1 MNPIGMIDRAKT
13 AIELGESHFREFKS
27 ALEGPPNEKKPRPPK
42 EIATNIAQTL
52 VAFAN
57 ADGGELLVGVEDNG
71 AVTGLNGFSERDL
84 QLLEEAPTARV
95 HAATPLPSV
104 KKSRLSI
111 DGKVVLYFSVPKSV
125 EFVHITSDGRCLQR
139 RDLESA
145 PVPTEAIQ
153 LDRRER
159 RSREYDRQFV
169 DGVSADDLDLDLVRI
184 VADQVLKGMSPEKC
198 LQYLDLAEYGM
209 SQLRLRRAAL
219 LLFAKHPAKWH
230 PRLQVRILRVDGEK
244 VLTGE
249 DYNVVSDQTITGN
262 ILTLVDSAWEALRPH
277 LVQTKFDKGGRFE
290 QRSIYPELAC
300 REALLNSIA
309 HRDYSDEGRA
319 TEVFVFTDH
328 LEIRNPG
335 SLLSSIRIEDIVGQK
350 GVHQSRNTHVA
361 RVLRELGYMRELGE
375 GMRRIYDLMHKNELA
390 PPEIESRFEGFSIT
404 LTHRPMYSQK
414 DLLWLSQFDGLA
426 LDREQKSVVLLGQ
439 DQRVFSAQDIW
450 DAVGIVDTEHY
461 RKLVDGLMRMGIL
474 ANRIERDLA
483 KRLAGKRKLPFRE
496 FPRYGIDLPGTQK
509 PPSPL
514 GESPVSPPT
523 SPSPASAP
531 AAPSANAELFDD
543 APVEEGRRLFVGNLP
558 FYLER
563 DALMDVFTAY
573 GDVLELKLP
582 KRGGKSKGFGF
593 VEFASADAAT
603 KVLNL
608 PDGITFDDRKLVLR
622 PAISHKPETKPD
634 TPAGANPSSGGAT

>member
-1 MNPIGMIDRAKT
+1 MIERAKT

-27 ALEGPPNEKKPRPPK
+27 ALEGPPNEKKPRQTK
-42 EIATNIAQTL
+42 DIATNIAQTL

-71 AVTGLNGFSERDL
+71 TVTGLGGFTERDL

-95 HAATPLPSV
+95 HVDTPLPSV

-111 DGKVVLYFSVPKSV
+111 DGKVVLYFSVPKSAD
-125 EFVHITSDGRCLQR
+125 FVHITSDGRCLQR

-153 LDRRER
+153 LDRREK

-169 DGVSADDLDLDLVRI
+169 DGVSADDLDLDLVRV

-198 LQYLDLAEYGM
+198 LQYLELAEYGM

-219 LLFAKHPAKWH
+219 LLFAKQPAKWH
-230 PRLQVRILRVDGEK
+230 PRLQVRILRVSGEQ

-249 DYNVVSDQTITGN
+249 DYNVTSDQMITGN

-335 SLLSSIRIEDIVGQK
+335 ALLSSVRIEDIISQK
-350 GVHQSRNTHVA
+350 GVHQSRNTNVA

-375 GMRRIYDLMHKNELA
+375 GMRRIYDLMHRNELA
-390 PPEIESRFEGFSIT
+390 RPELESGFEGFRIT
-404 LTHRPMYSQK
+404 LTHRPMYTQK
-414 DLLWLSQFDGLA
+414 DLLWLSQFEELT

-439 DQRVFSAQDIW
+439 DQRIFSAQDIW

-461 RKLVDGLMRMGIL
+461 RKLVDGLMRVGVL
-474 ANRIERDLA
+474 ANRVERDRARKLA
-483 KRLAGKRKLPFRE
+483 MRRKLPFRD
-496 FPRYGIDLPGTQK
+496 FPRYGIDLPSAHK
-509 PPSPL
+509 PVAPPPRLEAPEAPLPSPMPEAL
-514 GESPVSPPT
+514 QPAVHGEIFEE
-523 SPSPASAP
+523 AP
-531 AAPSANAELFDD
+531 I
-543 APVEEGRRLFVGNLP
+543 EEGGRIFIGNLP
-558 FYLER
+558 FYVAR
-563 DALMDVFTAY
+563 NALMDVFTRY
-573 GDVLELKLP
+573 GEVLSLSLP
-582 KRGGKSKGFGF
+582 KRDGKSRGFGF
-593 VEFASADAAT
+593 VEFASSESTDR
-603 KVLNL
+603 VLNL
-608 PDGITFDDRKLVLR
+608 PDGIVFDDRKLVLR
-622 PAISHKPETKPD
+622 PAIGRKSNVP
-634 TPAGANPSSGGAT
+634 PSSPTIATSEAGRKT

>member
-1 MNPIGMIDRAKT
+1 MIAIGMGERAKT

-27 ALEGPPNEKKPRPPK
+27 ALEGPPTEKKPRPPK
-42 EIATNIAQTL
+42 DIATNIAQTL

-71 AVTGLNGFSERDL
+71 SVTGLNEFSERDL
-84 QLLEEAPTARV
+84 QHLEDAPIARV
-95 HAATPLPSV
+95 HADTPLPSV
-104 KKSRLSI
+104 KKARISV
-111 DGKVVLYFSVPKSV
+111 DGKTILYFAVPKSV
-125 EFVHITSDGRCLQR
+125 DYVHVTSDGRCLQR

-145 PVPTEAIQ
+145 PVATEAIQ
-153 LDRRER
+153 LDRREK

-198 LQYLDLAEYGM
+198 LQYLDLAEYGLA
-209 SQLRLRRAAL
+209 QLRLRRAAL
-219 LLFAKHPAKWH
+219 LLFAKQPAKWH
-230 PRLQVRILRVDGEK
+230 PRLQVRVLRVDGER

-249 DYNVVSDQTITGN
+249 DYNVVADQTIDGN

-277 LVQTKFDKGGRFE
+277 LVQTKFDKAGRFE

-319 TEVFVFTDH
+319 TEVFVFSDH

-335 SLLSSIRIEDIVGQK
+335 PLLSSIRIEDLIGQK

-390 PPEIESRFEGFSIT
+390 PPQIDSRFEGFSIT
-404 LTHRPMYSQK
+404 LTHRAMYSPK
-414 DLLWLSQFDGLA
+414 DMLWLSQFEDLA

-439 DQRVFSAQDIW
+439 DQRVFSAQDVW

-461 RKLVDGLMRMGIL
+461 RKLVDGLMRLGIL
-474 ANRIERDLA
+474 ANKVERDLA
-483 KRLAGKRKLPFRE
+483 KRLAGKRKMPFRE
-496 FPRYGIDLPGTQK
+496 FPRYGIDLPGAQR
-509 PPSPL
+509 PVPSF
-514 GESPVSPPT
+514 E
-523 SPSPASAP
+523 
-531 AAPSANAELFDD
+531 
-543 APVEEGRRLFVGNLP
+543 
-558 FYLER
+558 
-563 DALMDVFTAY
+563 
-573 GDVLELKLP
+573 K
-582 KRGGKSKGFGF
+582 K
-593 VEFASADAAT
+593 
-603 KVLNL
+603 
-608 PDGITFDDRKLVLR
+608 
-622 PAISHKPETKPD
+622 
-634 TPAGANPSSGGAT
+634 

>member
-27 ALEGPPNEKKPRPPK
+27 ALEGPPTEKKPRPPK
-42 EIATNIAQTL
+42 DIATNIAQTL

-71 AVTGLNGFSERDL
+71 AVTGLNDFAERDL
-84 QLLEEAPTARV
+84 QLLEEAPVARI
-95 HAATPLPSV
+95 HADTPLPSV
-104 KKSRLSI
+104 KKSRLSV
-111 DGKVVLYFSVPKSV
+111 DGKIVLYFSVPKSV
-125 EFVHITSDGRCLQR
+125 DFVHVTSDGRCLQR

-145 PVPTEAIQ
+145 PVPAEAIQ
-153 LDRRER
+153 LDRREK

-169 DGVSADDLDLDLVRI
+169 DGVSADDLDLDLVRV

-198 LQYLDLAEYGM
+198 LQYLELAEYGM

-219 LLFAKHPAKWH
+219 LLFAEQPAKWH

-249 DYNVVSDQTITGN
+249 AYNVVADQTITGN

-319 TEVFVFTDH
+319 TEVFVFSDH
-328 LEIRNPG
+328 LESRNPG
-335 SLLSSIRIEDIVGQK
+335 SLLSSIRIEDIIGQK
-350 GVHQSRNTHVA
+350 GVHQSRNTHIA

-375 GMRRIYDLMHKNELA
+375 GMRRIYELMHKNELA
-390 PPEIESRFEGFSIT
+390 PPKVESRFEGFSIT

-439 DQRVFSAQDIW
+439 DQRIFSAKDIW

-461 RKLVDGLMRMGIL
+461 RKLVDGLMRLGVL
-474 ANRIERDLA
+474 ANRVERELA
-483 KRLAGKRKLPFRE
+483 KRTAGKRKLPFRE
-496 FPRYGIDLPGTQK
+496 FPRYGIDLPGSQK
-509 PPSPL
+509 P
-514 GESPVSPPT
+514 SPVSEFVAPIASTPPVM
-523 SPSPASAP
+523 SEKAK
-531 AAPSANAELFDD
+531 LIVD
-543 APVEEGRRLFVGNLP
+543 APTEEGRRIYVGNLP
-558 FYLER
+558 FYLKR
-563 DALMDVFTAY
+563 DSLMDVFTQY
-573 GDVLELKLP
+573 GEVLELTLP
-582 KRGGKSKGFGF
+582 RSGGKSKGFAF
-593 VEFASADAAT
+593 LELSTSEAT
-603 KVLNL
+603 TKLLNL
-608 PDGITFDDRKLVLR
+608 PDGITFEDRKLVLR
-622 PAISHKPETKPD
+622 PAISARREKKPATAVEPNQKPD
-634 TPAGANPSSGGAT
+634 GST

>member
-27 ALEGPPNEKKPRPPK
+27 ALEGPPTEKKPRPPK
-42 EIATNIAQTL
+42 DIATNIAQTL

-71 AVTGLNGFSERDL
+71 AVTGLNDFAERDL
-84 QLLEEAPTARV
+84 QLLEEAPVARI
-95 HAATPLPSV
+95 HADTPLPSV
-104 KKSRLSI
+104 KKSRLSV
-111 DGKVVLYFSVPKSV
+111 DGKIVLYFSVPKSV
-125 EFVHITSDGRCLQR
+125 DFVHVTSDGRCLQR

-145 PVPTEAIQ
+145 PVPAEAIQ
-153 LDRRER
+153 LDRREK

-169 DGVSADDLDLDLVRI
+169 DGVSADDLDLDLVRV

-198 LQYLDLAEYGM
+198 LQYLELAEYGM

-219 LLFAKHPAKWH
+219 LLFAEQPAKWH

-249 DYNVVSDQTITGN
+249 AYNVVADQTITGN

-319 TEVFVFTDH
+319 TEVFVFSDH

-335 SLLSSIRIEDIVGQK
+335 SLLSSIRIEDIIGQK
-350 GVHQSRNTHVA
+350 GVHQSRNTHIA

-375 GMRRIYDLMHKNELA
+375 GMRRIYELMHKNELA
-390 PPEIESRFEGFSIT
+390 PPKVESRFEGFSIT

-439 DQRVFSAQDIW
+439 DQRIFSAKDIW

-461 RKLVDGLMRMGIL
+461 RKLVDGLMRLGVL
-474 ANRIERDLA
+474 ANRVERELA
-483 KRLAGKRKLPFRE
+483 KRTAGKRKLPFRE
-496 FPRYGIDLPGTQK
+496 FPRYGIDLPGSQK
-509 PPSPL
+509 P
-514 GESPVSPPT
+514 SPVSEFVAPIASTPPVM
-523 SPSPASAP
+523 SEKAK
-531 AAPSANAELFDD
+531 LIVD
-543 APVEEGRRLFVGNLP
+543 APTEEGRRIYVGNLP
-558 FYLER
+558 FYLKR
-563 DALMDVFTAY
+563 DSLMDVFTQY
-573 GDVLELKLP
+573 GEVLELTLP
-582 KRGGKSKGFGF
+582 RSGGKSKGFAF
-593 VEFASADAAT
+593 LELSTSEAT
-603 KVLNL
+603 TKLLNL
-608 PDGITFDDRKLVLR
+608 PDGITFEDRKLVLR
-622 PAISHKPETKPD
+622 PAISARREKKPATAVEPNQKPD
-634 TPAGANPSSGGAT
+634 GST

>member
-27 ALEGPPNEKKPRPPK
+27 ALEGPPTEKKPRPPK

-71 AVTGLNGFSERDL
+71 AVTGLNDFSERDL
-84 QLLEEAPTARV
+84 QLLEEAPAARV
-95 HAATPLPSV
+95 HADTPLPSV
-104 KKSRLSI
+104 KKSRLSV
-111 DGKVVLYFSVPKSV
+111 DGKTLLYFSVPKSV
-125 EFVHITSDGRCLQR
+125 DFVHITSDGRCLQR

-145 PVPTEAIQ
+145 PVPVEAIQ
-153 LDRRER
+153 LDRREK

-169 DGVSADDLDLDLVRI
+169 DGVSADDLDLDLVKI

-198 LQYLDLAEYGM
+198 LQYLELAEYGM

-219 LLFAKHPAKWH
+219 LLFAKQPAKWH

-249 DYNVVSDQTITGN
+249 AYNVVADQTITGN
-262 ILTLVDSAWEALRPH
+262 ILTLVDSAWDALRPH
-277 LVQTKFDKGGRFE
+277 LVQTKFDKAGRFE

-309 HRDYSDEGRA
+309 HRDYADEGRA
-319 TEVFVFTDH
+319 SEVFVFSDH

-335 SLLSSIRIEDIVGQK
+335 SLLSSIRIEDIIGQK
-350 GVHQSRNTHVA
+350 GVHQSRNTHIA

-375 GMRRIYDLMHKNELA
+375 GMRRIYELMHKNELA
-390 PPEIESRFEGFSIT
+390 PPEVESHFEGFSIT

-461 RKLVDGLMRMGIL
+461 RKLVDGLMRLGIL
-474 ANRIERDLA
+474 ANRVERDLA
-483 KRLAGKRKLPFRE
+483 KRMAGKRKLPFRE
-496 FPRYGIDLPGTQK
+496 FPRYGIDLPGTLR
-509 PPSPL
+509 PL
-514 GESPVSPPT
+514 TAAELA
-523 SPSPASAP
+523 ASASST
-531 AAPSANAELFDD
+531 PSAASENAKLFTE
-543 APVEEGRRLFVGNLP
+543 ARVSEGRRIYVGNLP
-558 FYLER
+558 FELDR
-563 DALMDVFTAY
+563 DALMDEFTKY
-573 GDVLELKLP
+573 GEVLELTLP
-582 KRGGKSKGFGF
+582 RRGGKSKGFGF
-593 VEFASADAAT
+593 LELSTLEAT
-603 KVLNL
+603 NEVLDL
-608 PDGITFDDRKLVLR
+608 QDGITFGDRKLVLR
-622 PAISHKPETKPD
+622 PAMSVRREKKAPGMTDAGQKPGD
-634 TPAGANPSSGGAT
+634 AT